1 MYKFTNGIIVY
12 DKETK
17 NAYIKAGMRLVEEK
31 KVEDKKETN
40 ILDDIKGNEEIG
52 SSTEETQPSDRK
64 GRK

>member
-12 DKETK
+12 DEETK
-17 NAYIKAGMRLVEEK
+17 NAYIKAGMHLVEEK

-40 ILDDIKGNEEIG
+40 VLDDIKGNEEIG